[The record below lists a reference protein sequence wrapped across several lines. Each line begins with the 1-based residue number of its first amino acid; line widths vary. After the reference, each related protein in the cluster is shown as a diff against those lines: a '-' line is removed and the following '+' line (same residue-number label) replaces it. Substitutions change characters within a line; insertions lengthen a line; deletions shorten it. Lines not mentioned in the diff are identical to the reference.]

1 MKVLSY
7 MIEAHIFRMVD
18 NVPEFLLLKR
28 SELEVYPGIWQ
39 MVTGSSNQEER
50 ALQTVVRE
58 IKEETD
64 LLPKRLWVVPFI
76 NSFYSWK
83 RNHICLVPVFAAMV
97 ENDARVRISEEH
109 TEYKWVSRDEAV
121 EMLAWIGQ
129 RSSVNYIYDFF
140 TTKNSSLNFEEINMS
155 RIRNNNSSR

>member
-64 LLPKRLWVVPFI
+64 LQPKRLWVVPFI

>member
-64 LLPKRLWVVPFI
+64 LQPKRLWVVPFI

-155 RIRNNNSSR
+155 RVRNNNSSR

>member
-1 MKVLSY
+1 